1 MGDAS
6 AFRSDLTI
14 QTSARNDIFRKVEI
28 LFKLGTKPE
37 LLALLVYVG
46 KRILCEHSLAHRF
59 EFIGY
64 MFIDIYK
71 ERYDAFLT
79 KIYKFHFISHSN

>member
-46 KRILCEHSLAHRF
+46 KRILILV
-59 EFIGY
+59 
-64 MFIDIYK
+64 
-71 ERYDAFLT
+71 
-79 KIYKFHFISHSN
+79 